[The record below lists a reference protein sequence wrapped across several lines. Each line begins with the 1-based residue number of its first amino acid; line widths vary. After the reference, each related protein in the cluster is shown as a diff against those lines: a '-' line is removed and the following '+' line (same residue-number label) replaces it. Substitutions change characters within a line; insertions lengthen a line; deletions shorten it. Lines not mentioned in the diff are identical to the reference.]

1 MRRRHIAAGVGFL
14 CVLATTLPA
23 FVLAQNEVPDCVTVR
38 GEARWGADAY
48 NHVVVVQ
55 NRCDRRAQCQVATD
69 VNPQPTA
76 VEVPAGETREVM
88 TFLGSPARAFTPR
101 VRCELSR

>member
-1 MRRRHIAAGVGFL
+1 MTVGAVICL
-14 CVLATTLPA
+14 LLPA
-23 FVLAQNEVPDCVTVR
+23 LVLAQNEVPDCVTVR

-55 NRCDRRAQCQVATD
+55 NQCPSLARCRVATD
-69 VNPQPTA
+69 VNPQETSL
-76 VEVPAGETREVM
+76 EVPSGATREVL

-101 VRCELSR
+101 VRCELAR